1 MKYLVSIFL
10 LSLSVSSFAASVE
23 ETVATIEQEKNVRCD
38 LLNKKIGY
46 CIGSGAAS
54 VCWYELNYQCNGNDF
69 FKLTLKVRDFYNQ
82 QTQKRE
88 TVVRKVSM

>member
-1 MKYLVSIFL
+1 MFL
-10 LSLSVSSFAASVE
+10 LSMTVSSFAASVE
-23 ETVATIEQEKNVRCD
+23 ETLASIEQEKNVRCD

-54 VCWYELNYQCNGNDF
+54 VCWYELRYQCQGTEF
-69 FKLTLKVRDFYNQ
+69 FKLNLKVRDFYNQ

-88 TVVRKVSM
+88 TVVRKIEM